1 MSQIQ
6 ITITGSGLTTEQL
19 SRALTDAF
27 SAQAN
32 APAQVERPLLTAD
45 ELFSTMQQA
54 SNPMDAEEVLRSMNG
69 EEPYTQEDVNALVLG
84 IDNRLVFESL
94 EKFKQYATESIIP
107 GDTLVITDVLG
118 QVIAVYNRH

>member
-6 ITITGSGLTTEQL
+6 ITITGTGLTTEQL

-27 SAQAN
+27 STQAN
-32 APAQVERPLLTAD
+32 AQAERPLLTAD
-45 ELFSTMQQA
+45 ELLSTMQQA

-69 EEPYTQEDVNALVLG
+69 EQPYTQEDVNALVLG

>member
-6 ITITGSGLTTEQL
+6 ITITGTGLTTEQL

-27 SAQAN
+27 STQAN
-32 APAQVERPLLTAD
+32 AQAERPLLTAD

-69 EEPYTQEDVNALVLG
+69 EQPYTQEDVNALVLG

>member
-6 ITITGSGLTTEQL
+6 ITITGTGLTTEQL

-27 SAQAN
+27 STQAN
-32 APAQVERPLLTAD
+32 AQAERPLLTAD
-45 ELFSTMQQA
+45 ELLSTMQQA
-54 SNPMDAEEVLRSMNG
+54 SNPMDSEEVLRSMNG
-69 EEPYTQEDVNALVLG
+69 ENPYTQEDVNALVLG

-118 QVIAVYNRH
+118 QVIAVYNRR

>member
-6 ITITGSGLTTEQL
+6 ITITGTGLTTEQL

-32 APAQVERPLLTAD
+32 APVPAERPLLTAD

-69 EEPYTQEDVNALVLG
+69 ETPYTQEDVNALVLG

>member
-6 ITITGSGLTTEQL
+6 ITITGTGLTTEQL

-32 APAQVERPLLTAD
+32 AQAERPLLTAD

>member
-6 ITITGSGLTTEQL
+6 ITITGTGLTTEQL

-27 SAQAN
+27 NTQAN
-32 APAQVERPLLTAD
+32 VQAERPLLTAD
-45 ELFSTMQQA
+45 ELLSTMQQA

-69 EEPYTQEDVNALVLG
+69 ETPYTQEDVNALVLG

>member
-6 ITITGSGLTTEQL
+6 ITITGAGLTTEQL

-27 SAQAN
+27 STQAN
-32 APAQVERPLLTAD
+32 TSVSAERPLLTAD

-54 SNPMDAEEVLRSMNG
+54 SNPMDAEEVLRSING

-94 EKFKQYATESIIP
+94 EKFKQYATESITP

>member
-6 ITITGSGLTTEQL
+6 ITITGTGLTTEQL

-27 SAQAN
+27 STQAN
-32 APAQVERPLLTAD
+32 VQAERPLLTAD

-54 SNPMDAEEVLRSMNG
+54 SNPMDAEEVLRSING
-69 EEPYTQEDVNALVLG
+69 ERPYTQEDVNALVLG

-118 QVIAVYNRH
+118 QVIAVYNCH

>member
-6 ITITGSGLTTEQL
+6 ITITGTGLTTEHL

-27 SAQAN
+27 STQAN
-32 APAQVERPLLTAD
+32 AQAERPLLTAD
-45 ELFSTMQQA
+45 ELLSTMQQA

>member
-6 ITITGSGLTTEQL
+6 ITITGTGLTTEQL

-32 APAQVERPLLTAD
+32 TPVSAERPLLTAD
-45 ELFSTMQQA
+45 ELLSTMHQA

-69 EEPYTQEDVNALVLG
+69 EQLYTQEDVNALVLG

>member
-6 ITITGSGLTTEQL
+6 ITITGTGLTTEQL

-27 SAQAN
+27 STQAN
-32 APAQVERPLLTAD
+32 VQAERPLLTAD

-69 EEPYTQEDVNALVLG
+69 EQPYTQEDVNALVLG

>member
-6 ITITGSGLTTEQL
+6 ITITGTGLTTEQL
-19 SRALTDAF
+19 SRALTDVF

-32 APAQVERPLLTAD
+32 APVPAERLLLTAD
-45 ELFSTMQQA
+45 ELLSTMQQA
-54 SNPMDAEEVLRSMNG
+54 SNPMDAEEVLRIMNG
-69 EEPYTQEDVNALVLG
+69 EQPYTQEDVNALVLG

-107 GDTLVITDVLG
+107 GDTLVVTDVLG
-118 QVIAVYNRH
+118 QVIAVYNCH

>member
-6 ITITGSGLTTEQL
+6 ITITGTGLTTEQL

-32 APAQVERPLLTAD
+32 AQAERPLLTAD
-45 ELFSTMQQA
+45 ELLSTMQQA

-69 EEPYTQEDVNALVLG
+69 EQPYTQEDVNALVLG